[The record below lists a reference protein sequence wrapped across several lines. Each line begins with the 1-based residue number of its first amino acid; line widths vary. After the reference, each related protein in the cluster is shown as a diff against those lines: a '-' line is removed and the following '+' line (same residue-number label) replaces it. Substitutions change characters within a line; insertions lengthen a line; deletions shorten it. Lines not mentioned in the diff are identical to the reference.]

1 MKKKTLVA
9 WLGPMLCAW
18 PSWYRAWHVAEEY
31 ACQQFFKCLEDH
43 LIREYSGYFVPFCFV
58 KIFCKMVMNQRHIM
72 NMKEKCRA
80 PDSVDKW
87 NKYECR
93 RPENAV
99 SRLTCDFCSWSI
111 VQCLIV
117 CYVEV
122 HSFEVHSFTN
132 CLSFVAWFS
141 TFKCFTLYAF
151 DSTFPRC
158 FRASCLHL
166 CLIARVFKSTLLI
179 SFGNSYSTMD
189 IWARIANLQH
199 QAASVLKSPW

>member
-1 MKKKTLVA
+1 
-9 WLGPMLCAW
+9 MLCAW
-18 PSWYRAWHVAEEY
+18 PSWYRAWHVAEEC

-43 LIREYSGYFVPFCFV
+43 LIRESSGYFVSFCFV

-72 NMKEKCRA
+72 NMKEKCRT

-99 SRLTCDFCSWSI
+99 SQLTCDFCSWSI

-141 TFKCFTLYAF
+141 TFKCFTLNAF
-151 DSTFPRC
+151 DIVWFYFPSLFSGILFAPLSYCTC
-158 FRASCLHL
+158 FQKYSFDILW
-166 CLIARVFKSTLLI
+166 KQLLNNGHI
-179 SFGNSYSTMD
+179 DTNCPPSAPSGL
-189 IWARIANLQH
+189 NLYNH
-199 QAASVLKSPW
+199 SLWTAMV